1 MKKQFLGLAVL
12 FVAGPA
18 LAKETIGV
26 FGEWGAFRDKRGST
40 VCYVV
45 SAPVTRSGKGRA
57 APQLVVSIWPRQKI
71 SAQVMAGTGT
81 ATQSAAL
88 AVGGR
93 SFKLSIQG
101 DGGWLPDRTADG
113 QALAA
118 LAASGTATV
127 TGRSARGNRFTDSY
141 ALAGFSDAWSA
152 AQKACA
158 R

>member
-1 MKKQFLGLAVL
+1 MKRLLVLAVL
-12 FVAGPA
+12 FFAFPA

-45 SAPVTRSGKGRA
+45 SAPVTSSGKGRA
-57 APQLVVSIWPRQKI
+57 ASQLVVSIWPRQKI
-71 SAQVMAGTGT
+71 SVQVMAGTGT
-81 ATQSAAL
+81 AAQSAAL
-88 AVGGR
+88 AVGVR
-93 SFKLSIQG
+93 SFKLSTQG
-101 DGGWLPDRTADG
+101 DGGWLTDRAADG

-118 LAASGTATV
+118 LTASGTATV
-127 TGRSARGNRFTDSY
+127 SGRSARGNRFTDSY
-141 ALAGFSDAWSA
+141 ALTGFSDAWAA